1 MTISSKKKAITNS
14 LFIRSGDPDL
24 FVSHTNY
31 PTYEK
36 HDLSSYS
43 CGDEKIIIEES
54 YPRPIFLSIY
64 CSEVLLEDTAVDACE
79 AELSVCRPDSQ
90 GTIYET
96 KSTEETKSITSKI
109 LNIIFSILVQTL

>member
-1 MTISSKKKAITNS
+1 MTIS

-43 CGDEKIIIEES
+43 CGDEKVTIEES

-64 CSEVLLEDTAVDACE
+64 CSEVILEDTAAIAACE
-79 AELSVCRPDSQ
+79 AELSICKPDSQ

-96 KSTEETKSITSKI
+96 KSNEETKSITSKI